1 MDIFDFAKIM
11 ADKAI
16 KKGFRIKQFSIIQG
30 MGFSQET
37 PYSVLYFLE
46 KFNFIKSYDSKIE
59 ITEIGEKY
67 FEKILKIAY
76 LVKNNSVGFEN
87 DTGKVIGNILYA
99 FTDWKKSFTSSE
111 QILKYIDE
119 TWKKIEEVKK
129 KNPSIYSYFLFLLP
143 RYNFEEY
150 DDPLTL
156 LEKLKKYLEEH

>member
-16 KKGFRIKQFSIIQG
+16 KKGFRIKQLSIIQG